1 MVCHC
6 LQIQLSSS
14 WPHTGTK
21 VALASSLHLQR
32 AAAPAREVRC
42 HATDRDSQLH
52 SLRRNML
59 LEAGA
64 LVAVMAVMPGLALA
78 RSMKPADVMQRR
90 ADEGGDPDARE
101 GEVRQCQWL
110 GFVLGL
116 GSGAWVLGP
125 GLWSASGPGH
135 SRMTAASLPRLTN
148 TMWSLQVH
156 HTEQE
161 WKQLLS
167 PAAYRVLRK
176 AGTELPLS
184 SPLDHVS
191 CNSKASSCHFQGL
204 HPVMVF
210 CLMLLLQL
218 NDALTSTR
226 QPQFGLVSRE
236 CAEHAC
242 ICLSCL
248 HLVSN
253 PGIGDQEK
261 RRGTYKCAGCGTP
274 VYSSD
279 AKFDSGTGD
288 CTCYQILC

>member
-6 LQIQLSSS
+6 LQIQLSSRS
-14 WPHTGTK
+14 PHTGIR
-21 VALASSLHLQR
+21 VAWASSLHLQR

-59 LEAGA
+59 LDAGA
-64 LVAVMAVMPGLALA
+64 LVAVLAVMPGLALA

-90 ADEGGDPDARE
+90 AEEGGDPDARE
-101 GEVRQCQWL
+101 GEVRQCQWP

-116 GSGAWVLGP
+116 GSGAWALVCFRTWPLSNDCCKP
-125 GLWSASGPGH
+125 S
-135 SRMTAASLPRLTN
+135 RLTK

-204 HPVMVF
+204 PPCHGVLP
-210 CLMLLLQL
+210 
-218 NDALTSTR
+218 DALTS
-226 QPQFGLVSRE
+226 
-236 CAEHAC
+236 A
-242 ICLSCL
+242 
-248 HLVSN
+248 
-253 PGIGDQEK
+253 
-261 RRGTYKCAGCGTP
+261 
-274 VYSSD
+274 
-279 AKFDSGTGD
+279 
-288 CTCYQILC
+288 